1 MAVVV
6 GVRDAPVA
14 WLCGIW
20 QKAAM
25 VALQGNKSW
34 FGLAGGGAT
43 VRLRCV
49 LAEFVRVMEPGGG
62 SGSKKI
68 RKKNYRSSM
77 GTWKAKPEEEIWLT
91 GERREV
97 YLYFHGATGGCSGNG
112 GGGGCSGQTASA

>member
-25 VALQGNKSW
+25 VALQGNKSS

-62 SGSKKI
+62 SGRCK
-68 RKKNYRSSM
+68 RGFGRQMPSSRF
-77 GTWKAKPEEEIWLT
+77 PELETTTSSDIVTPL
-91 GERREV
+91 GR
-97 YLYFHGATGGCSGNG
+97 G
-112 GGGGCSGQTASA
+112 